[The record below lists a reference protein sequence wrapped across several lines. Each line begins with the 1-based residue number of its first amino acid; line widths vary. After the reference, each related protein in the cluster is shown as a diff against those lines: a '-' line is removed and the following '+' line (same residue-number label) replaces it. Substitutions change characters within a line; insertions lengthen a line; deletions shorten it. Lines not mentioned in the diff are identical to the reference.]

1 MGVSVELEQDFAAAG
16 VGVEVDEGGR
26 AEKERGPQ
34 IRRICGKIWTR
45 KCDLR
50 KRNRDINLVKRKSM
64 SVIFVATFFYRTAAR
79 A

>member
-34 IRRICGKIWTR
+34 IRRICGKIPNF
-45 KCDLR
+45 L
-50 KRNRDINLVKRKSM
+50 
-64 SVIFVATFFYRTAAR
+64 
-79 A
+79 

>member
-50 KRNRDINLVKRKSM
+50 KGNRDNH
-64 SVIFVATFFYRTAAR
+64 
-79 A
+79 